1 MSKKV
6 RNILITSLLVVG
18 VVVLSVGIYFI
29 VKPSDKE
36 IFVDAF
42 KRNMSNFTS
51 VDGDASSVFGKI
63 FELKEDLNVKF
74 STDSTLEANGEY
86 LTAEGDF
93 YVNNSNQN
101 AYFNFDLFNND
112 ERLGLEAFLDES
124 RFYHKIKDVYS
135 RFYYIDLESLED
147 SSIDSDADF
156 SLLFDYLQD
165 VVISHITEENVT
177 KTDKT
182 ITLDGVSFDTKKY
195 TVSFSEK
202 DIYEILR
209 DYVVKIKNDKVLQD
223 AFSTVF
229 AESGLNLSFDGLITS
244 LDEYVDLANDEK
256 MVFRYSM
263 YLDGN
268 EVLSNEFSIPIESDE
283 VELTLKLTINS
294 YENSSGFENVEIYL
308 SSLGIQMF
316 SFEIKGV
323 SSSESQISVDYMNMM
338 TFTGTLQ
345 STDTNLSFAMD
356 GSINV
361 SQEDGSVIKE
371 KVFNMNF
378 NVDEIVEYKEYDMN
392 LVFDFSYEDQK
403 MVMDSN
409 CKFLLDEQMPEIDLS
424 DSADISEMTDE
435 EKEAYNNYFGITQS
449 DDVV

>member
-1 MSKKV
+1 M
-6 RNILITSLLVVG
+6 
-18 VVVLSVGIYFI
+18 
-29 VKPSDKE
+29 
-36 IFVDAF
+36 
-42 KRNMSNFTS
+42 
-51 VDGDASSVFGKI
+51 
-63 FELKEDLNVKF
+63 
-74 STDSTLEANGEY
+74 
-86 LTAEGDF
+86 
-93 YVNNSNQN
+93 
-101 AYFNFDLFNND
+101 
-112 ERLGLEAFLDES
+112 
-124 RFYHKIKDVYS
+124 
-135 RFYYIDLESLED
+135 
-147 SSIDSDADF
+147 
-156 SLLFDYLQD
+156 
-165 VVISHITEENVT
+165 
-177 KTDKT
+177 
-182 ITLDGVSFDTKKY
+182 
-195 TVSFSEK
+195 
-202 DIYEILR
+202 
-209 DYVVKIKNDKVLQD
+209 
-223 AFSTVF
+223 
-229 AESGLNLSFDGLITS
+229 
-244 LDEYVDLANDEK
+244 DLANDEK

-403 MVMDSN
+403 MAMDSN